1 VKRFV
6 NEAGAEVNRYKLT
19 KSDNTSETVYLER
32 NAELTQEGTPL
43 NAENLNGVMDM
54 AVHYCTCTYSGG
66 VYTLAGDTMPES
78 IGTVPINVQ
87 FVAPAQFKS
96 GETFRFGNQTFTPK
110 NASFMNGDFVVI
122 ATLVGS
128 QIFFRS
134 GGASTPPSEWEDV
147 GLYTANATLTVLQRS
162 WYRITCIGAGGDG
175 GDGGDGDLY
184 DWTAF
189 DEGYEAQ
196 AGGSGASGGSG
207 AIASAI
213 FLLDRGNYVITV
225 NSSVSAFAEL
235 IAAYAGKAGENG
247 GWVTTAGDDASPG
260 VGGAG
265 GSVEIADGAIVV
277 ISQAGKKGVD
287 GTNPTRGYNTNGMAG
302 APGVVTAAAHN
313 LLSYTAASGGSA
325 GTTAQDGG
333 NGGAGQTGTASA
345 PRFGGSG
352 GGAGGGAGPSRVVGG
367 KYQSNYTAGGTG
379 GKGAPGCVYVEKG
392 ATA

>member
-1 VKRFV
+1 MKRFV

-32 NAELTQEGTPL
+32 AAELTQEGTPL

-54 AVHYCTCTYSGG
+54 AVHFCTCTYSGG

-87 FVAPAQFKS
+87 FVAPAQFTS

-134 GGASTPPSEWEDV
+134 GGASTPPSEWEDE
-147 GLYTANATLTVLQRS
+147 GLYTANATLTVLQRG
-162 WYRITCIGAGGDG
+162 WYRITCIGAGGNG
-175 GDGGDGDLY
+175 GDGGDGNLY
-184 DWTAF
+184 DWTDW

-225 NSSVSAFAEL
+225 NGTVSAFAEL
-235 IAAYAGKAGENG
+235 IAAYAGKEGDNG

-265 GSVEIADGAIVV
+265 GAVEIADGAIIE
-277 ISQAGKKGVD
+277 ISQAGKKGNN
-287 GTNPTRGYNTNGMAG
+287 GANPQYGYNAGVAG
-302 APGVVTAAAHN
+302 ANGVVTAASHK
-313 LLSYTAASGGSA
+313 LLSYTAATGGAA
-325 GTTAQDGG
+325 GTTSKNGG
-333 NGGAGQTGTASA
+333 NGGAGQTGSTSA

-352 GGAGGGAGPSRVVGG
+352 AGGGGGSGPSKVVGG
-367 KYQSNYTAGGTG
+367 KYLENYSDGGAG

-392 ATA
+392 ASA